1 MYLIQST
8 THSCIPLA
16 SLGCSCRLAPTIY
29 AVSICLYSTYI
40 YSSHALYIH
49 NVLCMQGSKS
59 NQVVNRSLTP
69 CQSASLSLKTSRKD
83 TENRSVYSY
92 STFVEPAVCEP
103 KPKLGL
109 TLKLEPGRIVQ
120 KCTWRHIEHNGGS
133 PRDTLQGT
141 ICSQARLSQL

>member
-1 MYLIQST
+1 MLAVT
-8 THSCIPLA
+8 NHGLHNAFPL
-16 SLGCSCRLAPTIY
+16 SP
-29 AVSICLYSTYI
+29 I

-49 NVLCMQGSKS
+49 NVSKS

-83 TENRSVYSY
+83 TEKRSVYSY

-109 TLKLEPGRIVQ
+109 TLKLEPGLIVQ

-133 PRDTLQGT
+133 PRDTHCRERYVVKPGSHNFSVSVRPVPSSSVFVPS
-141 ICSQARLSQL
+141 CY